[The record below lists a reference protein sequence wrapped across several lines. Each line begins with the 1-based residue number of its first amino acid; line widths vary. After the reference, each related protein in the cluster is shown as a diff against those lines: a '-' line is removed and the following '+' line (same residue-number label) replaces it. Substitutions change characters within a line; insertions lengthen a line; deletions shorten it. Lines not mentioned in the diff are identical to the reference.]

1 MKAVA
6 PLIVITLIRLGDC
19 VVKRQCS
26 CFNARQFA
34 ATACQ
39 GITDF
44 ENLFEVSGSTR
55 TIAPF
60 GSVLGTI
67 AGRSDSRTVIDE
79 ICASQSCFSRLDT
92 LYSCCTV
99 CIKSSPARLESRVVR
114 PLSSF
119 ILLLS
124 LLSSQLCWCAQD
136 LHNHINY
143 TITKMIVYKCWNN
156 NSMHALC

>member
-1 MKAVA
+1 MGRCLTKMKAVA

-44 ENLFEVSGSTR
+44 GNLFEVYGST
-55 TIAPF
+55 TAPF
-60 GSVLGTI
+60 GSVLDII

-92 LYSCCTV
+92 FYSCCTV
-99 CIKSSPARLESRVVR
+99 FIKSSPARLESRVVR
-114 PLSSF
+114 PLF
-119 ILLLS
+119 LLLYYAVAIDTDR
-124 LLSSQLCWCAQD
+124 QCQ
-136 LHNHINY
+136 
-143 TITKMIVYKCWNN
+143 
-156 NSMHALC
+156 